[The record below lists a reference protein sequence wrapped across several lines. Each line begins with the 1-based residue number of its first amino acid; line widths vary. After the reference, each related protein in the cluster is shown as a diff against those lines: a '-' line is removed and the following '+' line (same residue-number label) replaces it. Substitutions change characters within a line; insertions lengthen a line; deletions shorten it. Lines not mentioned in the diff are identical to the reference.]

1 MSMRMTI
8 ETDEDRL
15 FRALA
20 APIRR
25 RILDALR
32 DAPLTTGVL
41 CARFD
46 RIDRCTVMQHL
57 KVLEEAGL
65 IVAERR
71 GRERI
76 NHLNALPIRDLY
88 ARWVAPYAQGAVEKL
103 AGLRLALLDP
113 DSVARPS
120 PPR

>member
-1 MSMRMTI
+1 MSKHAAI
-8 ETDEDRL
+8 ETSEDRL

-25 RILDALR
+25 QMLDALC
-32 DAPLTTGVL
+32 DGPLTTGAL
-41 CARFD
+41 CERFA
-46 RIDRCTVMQHL
+46 RIDRCTVMQHM
-57 KVLEEAGL
+57 KVLEGADL

-88 ARWVAPYAQGAVEKL
+88 ARWVAPYAQGAVERL
-103 AGLRLALLDP
+103 AGLR
-113 DSVARPS
+113 DSLEG
-120 PPR
+120 